1 MNERERERGRE
12 GERERIYIGFIFKF
26 SIIGI
31 IRVYREGR
39 DFFVFT
45 GGVSFIRFL
54 FVFLCGLLKL

>member
-1 MNERERERGRE
+1 MNEREREGERGRE
-12 GERERIYIGFIFKF
+12 RENIGFIFKF